1 MDQGPRR
8 RDAGLSGDLPAD
20 LARLRDDPQQTYGG
34 IGSGTGRTGEH
45 IGQVAPYGQQAGYGH
60 QQQAS
65 GPPQAYGQGYGP
77 QQYFQAQQAPSNGM
91 GVAGFILGL
100 LGLVFFWFPFLGLI
114 LAVLGVILGGVGMSN
129 GRKSG
134 AGTGLAIAG
143 LVLGLIALVPV
154 IIVLVSASSL
164 Y

>member
-1 MDQGPRR
+1 MTYPPTSPGY
-8 RDAGLSGDLPAD
+8 G
-20 LARLRDDPQQTYGG
+20 DDPQQTYGG
-34 IGSGTGRTGEH
+34 TGWTGEH
-45 IGQVAPYGQQAGYGH
+45 TGQVAPHGQQAGYGQ
-60 QQQAS
+60 QQQAY

-77 QQYFQAQQAPSNGM
+77 QPYHQGQQAPSNGL
-91 GVAGFILGL
+91 GVAGFVLGL

-114 LAVLGVILGGVGMSN
+114 LAVLGVILGGVGISN
-129 GRKSG
+129 GKKSG

-154 IIVLVSASSL
+154 IIVLVSASSV